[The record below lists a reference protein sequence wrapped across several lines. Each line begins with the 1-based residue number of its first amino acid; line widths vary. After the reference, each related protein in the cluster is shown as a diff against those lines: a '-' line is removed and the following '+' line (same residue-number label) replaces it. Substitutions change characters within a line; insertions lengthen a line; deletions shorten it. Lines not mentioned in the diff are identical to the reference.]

1 MQRCVV
7 PTLLTTVSPAHF
19 SPAFCGSGSD
29 VQYWKVALLPSDS
42 TALLHFASASETV
55 VAVSASAPLMHCV
68 DLGSSCESLYVATCR
83 PPSAASISALTL
95 LSRVV
100 DVEVWLA
107 TLTAAARS
115 SVMMNRMMI
124 AVGIAKPRSQPSR
137 RSGGMPMGVGSVIR
151 SGSRRE
157 APRVRDFL
165 PAPLR

>member
-7 PTLLTTVSPAHF
+7 ATLVTTVSPAHF
-19 SPAFCGSGSD
+19 SPTFCGSGSD

-68 DLGSSCESLYVATCR
+68 DLGSSCESLNVATCR

-100 DVEVWLA
+100 DLDVWLA
-107 TLTAAARS
+107 TLTAAAS
-115 SVMMNRMMI
+115 SNVVMKRMI
-124 AVGIAKPRSQPSR
+124 TAVGIAKPASLLRER
-137 RSGGMPMGVGSVIR
+137 GG
-151 SGSRRE
+151 
-157 APRVRDFL
+157 
-165 PAPLR
+165 LRLRIALFIAS